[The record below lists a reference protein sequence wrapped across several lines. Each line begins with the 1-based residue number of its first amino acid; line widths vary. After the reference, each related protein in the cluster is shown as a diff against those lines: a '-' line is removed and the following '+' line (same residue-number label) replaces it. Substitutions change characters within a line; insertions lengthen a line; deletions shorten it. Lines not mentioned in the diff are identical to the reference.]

1 MKKLIRT
8 LLIVTSCLAALSAQE
23 SGKISMKANGANPAD
38 LRLSELAVSV
48 SVTGNIAT
56 TTFDMIFVNNTNRI
70 LEGEFEFP
78 LGAGQTVSG
87 YALDINGKLR
97 NGVVVEKE
105 KGREVFDSIVRRKID
120 PGLVEM
126 TGANNF
132 RTRVY
137 PIPAKGS
144 RRVVISYEQEVSL
157 KNGVRTYV
165 LQPLTNEKLDV
176 FKLDVNV
183 FKQTENWKSPADKA
197 FSVIG
202 FDSWNSGYDAHFEKK
217 DFHFDRAVS
226 ISLPDVPNTNSVYTE
241 TVGNDT
247 YFYYYTP
254 VSVKPEKKTL
264 PKNITV
270 FYDVSSSA
278 EKRDTE
284 RELNLLEKY
293 ARDAKALKI
302 TAVVFSNEVH
312 AQKTFNVAE
321 FPKLRAF
328 LKEFKFDGGTNLHNL
343 SLVNNSAKVD
353 EIILFS
359 DGISNWKN
367 KEDFE
372 VSSSVPVITVNS
384 SATADHAF
392 LQMIAK
398 KTGGTYADL
407 SSVTD
412 EEALNLLETQSLRLI
427 KLEYDKTRITEVYP
441 AEGAL
446 IQDTFSLS
454 GILKKKDGV
463 VIASLGYGNE
473 IKQTIKIEI
482 SAVKGID
489 AENIRRI
496 WAQKKISEL
505 SVFYDK
511 NKSEITD
518 LAKRFG
524 IVTKDTSLIVLDS
537 VSDYVRYGITPP
549 DELKDEYARLVRN
562 STKSGNQNGI
572 SDYVYK
578 EFEAFKKWWNTEKG
592 EFKKQKKNRKG
603 QPGPA
608 VMMDAETGA
617 VFYDVADAVAESA
630 VSVERRADVML
641 NSAASPTSK
650 MSAPQRVSGNPQ
662 KAAITLQS
670 WEPDVDYLTV
680 LKRTATKDMYGK
692 YLELKEQ
699 YRYSPAFYMDTA
711 DYFMSEDLNELAVR
725 ILSNLA
731 ELELENSDVLRA
743 LGNKLTEYGMYDEA
757 VTVFKKLTEIRS
769 EIPQFYRDLAMA
781 YNYAGEKQKAVD
793 TLYHIVTGK
802 WDGRFHGIEQIA
814 LNDMNAIID
823 QNPKMINTRQIDSR
837 LMQNFPV
844 DMRVV
849 LTWNTDDCDIDL
861 WVTDPSGEKCYYS
874 NNLTE
879 QGGKLSRDFTQG
891 YGPEEF
897 CIKEAPEGNYK
908 IEVNYYGTSSQK
920 LLQPVIVQAEVY
932 TDFGK
937 PSQKRQVLT
946 LQLDTV
952 KGSYTVGSIDFSY

>member
-1 MKKLIRT
+1 MLIIT
-8 LLIVTSCLAALSAQE
+8 TCIAVFAQQ
-23 SGKISMKANGANPAD
+23 GKISMKAKDINSSD
-38 LRLSELAVSV
+38 LRLSELAVNV
-48 SVTGNIAT
+48 SVTGNIAI
-56 TTFDMIFVNNTNRI
+56 TTFDMLFVNKTNRV

-78 LGAGQTVSG
+78 LGKGQTVSSF
-87 YALDINGKLR
+87 ALDINGKLR

-105 KGREVFDSIVRRKID
+105 KGRQVFESIVRRNID

-126 TGANNF
+126 TAANSF
-132 RTRVY
+132 KTRVY

-144 RRVVISYEQEVSL
+144 RRVVISYEQEVSF
-157 KNGVRTYV
+157 KNGKRTYI

-176 FKLDVNV
+176 FKLDIKV
-183 FKQTENWKSPADKA
+183 FKQTENWNSSAEKP
-197 FSVIG
+197 FSIID
-202 FDSWNSGYDAHFEKK
+202 FDGWNSGYDAHFEKK
-217 DFHFDRAVS
+217 DFTFDRA
-226 ISLPDVPNTNSVYTE
+226 ISVLLPSGTAETPVYTE
-241 TVGNDT
+241 TVGNET

-254 VSVKPEKKTL
+254 VNVKSVKKTL
-264 PKNITV
+264 PKHITV
-270 FYDVSSSA
+270 LYDVSSSA
-278 EKRDTE
+278 EKRDIE

-302 TAVVFSNEVH
+302 TAVVFSNEIH
-312 AQKTFNVAE
+312 AEKTFNVAE

-343 SLVNNSAKVD
+343 SLVNSSAKVD

-372 VSSSVPVITVNS
+372 VSSSVPVMTVNS
-384 SATADHAF
+384 AAVADHAF
-392 LQMIAK
+392 LQMVAQ
-398 KTGGTYADL
+398 KTGGSYVDL

-412 EEALNLLETQSLRLI
+412 EEALNLLETQALRLV
-427 KLEYDKTRITEVYP
+427 KLEYDHSRITEVYP
-441 AEGAL
+441 VEGSL
-446 IQDTFSLS
+446 VTDIFSLS

-463 VIASLGYGNE
+463 IIASLGYGKE
-473 IKQTIKIEI
+473 VKQIIKIEI
-482 SAVKGID
+482 SALNGIN
-489 AENIRRI
+489 AENIRRF

-511 NKSEITD
+511 NKSEIMD

-537 VSDYVRYGITPP
+537 AADYVRYGITPP
-549 DELKDEYARLVRN
+549 EELKDEYAALVRN
-562 STKSGNQNGI
+562 SPKTMNQNGI
-572 SDYVYK
+572 SDFVYR
-578 EFEAFKKWWNTEKG
+578 EFEAFKKWWNTDKN
-592 EFKKQKKNRKG
+592 EFKKEKKPRKDH
-603 QPGPA
+603 PVPA
-608 VMMDAETGA
+608 MVNTEQRMMVYEDVLETTAMG
-617 VFYDVADAVAESA
+617 ADAAMPVQSF
-630 VSVERRADVML
+630 
-641 NSAASPTSK
+641 SAAKSSDINTKHGSDDSQK
-650 MSAPQRVSGNPQ
+650 SAI
-662 KAAITLQS
+662 KLQA
-670 WEPDVDYLTV
+670 WEPDVDYLAV
-680 LKRTATKDMYGK
+680 LKRTAIKDMYGK

-699 YRYSPAFYMDTA
+699 YCYSPAFYMDTA
-711 DYFMSEDLNELAVR
+711 DYFMSENLNEEAVR

-743 LGNKLTEYGMYDEA
+743 LGNKLTEYGMYEEA
-757 VTVFKKLTEIRS
+757 VGVFKKLTEIRG
-769 EIPQFYRDLAMA
+769 EIPQFYRDLAVA

-793 TLYHIVTGK
+793 TLYQIVTRK

-823 QNPKMINTRQIDSR
+823 QNPKQINTRQIDSK

-861 WVTDPSGEKCYYS
+861 WVTDPSGEKCYYG

-879 QGGKLSRDFTQG
+879 KGGRLSRDFTQG

-897 CIKEAPEGNYK
+897 CVKEAPEGRYK

-937 PSQKRQVLT
+937 PTQKREVLT

>member
-1 MKKLIRT
+1 
-8 LLIVTSCLAALSAQE
+8 
-23 SGKISMKANGANPAD
+23 MKAKDVNASD
-38 LRLSELAVSV
+38 LRLSELAVNV
-48 SVTGNIAT
+48 SVTGNLAT
-56 TTFDMIFVNNTNRI
+56 TTFDMVFVNKTNRV

-78 LGAGQTVSG
+78 LGNGQTVSG
-87 YALDINGKLR
+87 FALDINGKLR

-105 KGREVFDSIVRRKID
+105 KGRQVFESIVRRNID

-126 TGANNF
+126 TAANSF
-132 RTRVY
+132 KTRVY

-144 RRVVISYEQEVSL
+144 RRVVISYEQEVSF
-157 KNGVRTYV
+157 KNGKRTYI

-176 FKLDVNV
+176 FKLDIKV
-183 FKQTENWKSPADKA
+183 FKQTENWNSSAEKP
-197 FSVIG
+197 FSTID
-202 FDSWNSGYDAHFEKK
+202 FDGWNSGYDAHFEKK
-217 DFHFDRAVS
+217 DFTFDRA
-226 ISLPDVPNTNSVYTE
+226 ISVLLPSGTAETPVYTE
-241 TVGNDT
+241 TVGNET

-254 VSVKPEKKTL
+254 VNVNLSKKTL
-264 PKNITV
+264 PKHITV
-270 FYDVSSSA
+270 LYDVSSSA
-278 EKRDTE
+278 EKRDIE

-302 TAVVFSNEVH
+302 TAVVFSNEIH
-312 AQKTFNVAE
+312 AEKTFNVAE

-343 SLVNNSAKVD
+343 SLANSSAKVD

-367 KEDFE
+367 MEGFE
-372 VSSSVPVITVNS
+372 VSSSVPVIAVNS
-384 SATADHAF
+384 AASADHAF
-392 LQMIAK
+392 LQMVAQ
-398 KTGGTYADL
+398 KTGGTYVDL

-412 EEALNLLETQSLRLI
+412 EDALNLLETQSLRLI
-427 KLEYDKTRITEVYP
+427 KLEYDHSRITEVYP
-441 AEGAL
+441 AEGSL
-446 IQDTFSLS
+446 VTDVFSLS

-463 VIASLGYGNE
+463 VIASLGYGKE
-473 IKQTIKIEI
+473 VKQVIKIEI
-482 SAVKGID
+482 SAVNGIA
-489 AENIRRI
+489 AENIRRF

-505 SVFYDK
+505 SVFYDR

-518 LAKRFG
+518 LAKRYG

-537 VSDYVRYGITPP
+537 AADYVRYGITPP
-549 DELKDEYARLVRN
+549 DELKDEYAALVRN
-562 STKSGNQNGI
+562 SPKTASQNGI
-572 SDYVYK
+572 SDFVYK
-578 EFEAFKKWWNTEKG
+578 EFEAFKKWWNTDKD
-592 EFKKQKKNRKG
+592 EFKKEKKPRKR
-603 QPGPA
+603 QPVPA
-608 VMMDAETGA
+608 MVNTEQGMMVYEDVMETTAMGTDS
-617 VFYDVADAVAESA
+617 VL
-630 VSVERRADVML
+630 SVERNADAAMPL
-641 NSAASPTSK
+641 RSFSAAKSSVTNAKNGSGDSQK
-650 MSAPQRVSGNPQ
+650 SAI
-662 KAAITLQS
+662 KLQA
-670 WEPDVDYLTV
+670 WEPNVDYLAV

-711 DYFMSEDLNELAVR
+711 DYFMTEDLNEEAVR

-743 LGNKLTEYGMYDEA
+743 LGNKLTEYGMYEEA
-757 VTVFKKLTEIRS
+757 VGVFKKLTEIRG

-781 YNYAGEKQKAVD
+781 YNYAGESQKAVD
-793 TLYHIVTGK
+793 TLYQIVTRK

-814 LNDMNAIID
+814 LNDMNAIIA
-823 QNPKMINTRQIDSR
+823 QNPKHISTRQIDSK

-861 WVTDPSGEKCYYS
+861 WVTDPSGEKCYYG

-879 QGGKLSRDFTQG
+879 KGGRLSRDFTQG

-897 CIKEAPEGNYK
+897 CIKEAPEGRYK

-937 PSQKRQVLT
+937 PSQNRQVLT